1 LFRSFAVAAL
11 GLGAMAPAIL
21 VAAPP
26 KPVVLLELKAPRTS
40 KASLPIE
47 MSSGWPLKFRAR
59 TFNAL
64 GIGVDKLPPEFP
76 ILGREGYVV
85 LEDPDGCFEV
95 PPPGFATRSPACVNT
110 PTDETY
116 IEFHPDVDQVGVP
129 DDVGNPGRSAALADP
144 AVSGEPLLL
153 SQTDDDPLIIETVP
167 VGPVTGAFAVDG
179 IGYGADDDWASFVL
193 LVPTGNGL
201 VLNPDFSRPA
211 VLTLRNL
218 AGFFNWNAYELND
231 GFGGIAVEGG
241 MVVPYGLVMPLM
253 LSDDCADPLDGSRCL
268 GFSRY
273 RIDGGPVVTAPV
285 AGSLGNAQFTYPAVV
300 GSMTF
305 EGRVFIVSGVAPSL
319 LSDGNGDGN
328 VTAADAKLAGYT
340 VISNEVVFRF
350 RMYHGEPCGVG
361 LANVVRGDL
370 DGNGRA
376 ISDFVC
382 PTGPGQ
388 VKTPPN

>member
-1 LFRSFAVAAL
+1 
-11 GLGAMAPAIL
+11 MAPAVS
-21 VAAPP
+21 VAASP
-26 KPVVLLELKAPRTS
+26 KPIVVLEVTAPRTI
-40 KASLPIE
+40 KLASPPIE
-47 MSSGWPLKFRAR
+47 MSSGWPLKFRAT

-64 GIGVDKLPPEFP
+64 GLGVDKLPPEFP

-85 LEDPDGCFEV
+85 LKDPDGCFEV
-95 PPPGFATRSPACVNT
+95 PPPGFATRNPACVNT
-110 PTDETY
+110 PSDETY
-116 IEFHPDVDQVGVP
+116 IVFHADVDQVGVS
-129 DDVGNPGRSAALADP
+129 DDVGNPDRLAALADP

-153 SQTDDDPLIIETVP
+153 SQTDDDPVTIETVA

-179 IGYGADDDWASFVL
+179 TGYGADDDWASLVL
-193 LVPTGNGL
+193 LVPSGNGL

-211 VLTLRNL
+211 VLTQRNL

-231 GFGGIAVEGG
+231 SFGGIAVEGG

-253 LSDDCADPLDGSRCL
+253 LADDCVGATNGEICL
-268 GFSRY
+268 GFPRY
-273 RIDGGPVVTAPV
+273 RIDGGPVVTAPI

-300 GSMTF
+300 GSMQF
-305 EGRVFIVSGVAPSL
+305 EGRAFLVSGVAPSL
-319 LSDGNGDGN
+319 LSDGNGDGK

-340 VISNEVVFRF
+340 VISNEVVFNF

-361 LANVVRGDL
+361 LNVVRGDL

-388 VKTPPN
+388 VKKPPN